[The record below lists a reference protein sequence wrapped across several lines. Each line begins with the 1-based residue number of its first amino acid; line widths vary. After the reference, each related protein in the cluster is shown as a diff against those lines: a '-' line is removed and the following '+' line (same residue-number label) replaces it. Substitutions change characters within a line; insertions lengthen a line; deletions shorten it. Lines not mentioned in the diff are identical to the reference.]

1 MTKAFQ
7 RTRKEAPKVFHANR
21 KEGSGRRS
29 SENSSNRKE
38 GSGRRSTESPSKPGQ
53 KKEVKQKQ
61 KYYEGIAKKQQGQ
74 GRKRKKK

>member
-7 RTRKEAPKVFHANR
+7 RTRKEAPKVFHANK

-29 SENSSNRKE
+29 SDN
-38 GSGRRSTESPSKPGQ
+38 SKPGQ
-53 KKEVKQKQ
+53 KKEVKQK
-61 KYYEGIAKKQQGQ
+61 KKFYEGIAKKQQGQ